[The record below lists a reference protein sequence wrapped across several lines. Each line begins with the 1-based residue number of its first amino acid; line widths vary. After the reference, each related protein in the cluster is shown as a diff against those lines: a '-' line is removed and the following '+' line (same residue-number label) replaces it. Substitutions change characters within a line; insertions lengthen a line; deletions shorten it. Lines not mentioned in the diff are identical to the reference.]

1 MPAELALNGERTFSP
16 VSGLNLVQ
24 GAEVTYTCDINYQ
37 LSLAQSTSICT
48 SGGSWDPPIDPNPI
62 CHPGKPVV

>member
-1 MPAELALNGERTFSP
+1 MPAELTLNGERTFSP

-24 GAEVTYTCDINYQ
+24 GAVVTYTCHSNYQ
-37 LSLAQSTSICT
+37 LSLAQSTSMCT
-48 SGGSWDPPIDPNPI
+48 SEGSWNPPIETNPI